1 MRPSVNHPL
10 TLKAR
15 DDVKGRTYHKDAVM
29 SAALI
34 AGMSGMEVAFVGE
47 FEYLGT

>member
-1 MRPSVNHPL
+1 M
-10 TLKAR
+10 
-15 DDVKGRTYHKDAVM
+15 KGSAYHEDAVM
-29 SAALI
+29 SAAFI